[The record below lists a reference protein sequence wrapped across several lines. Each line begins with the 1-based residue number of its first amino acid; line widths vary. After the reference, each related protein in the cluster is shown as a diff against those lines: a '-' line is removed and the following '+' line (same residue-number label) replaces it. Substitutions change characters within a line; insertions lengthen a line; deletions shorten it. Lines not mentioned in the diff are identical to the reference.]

1 MIATISH
8 LHIIEMDSISIK
20 MTDNPVYGQLSAE
33 SNTASV
39 IYETPKHNATE
50 ITCVQNLVYGVNTRV
65 NVDNSTLYSVC

>member
-1 MIATISH
+1 
-8 LHIIEMDSISIK
+8 MDSMSIK

-39 IYETPKHNATE
+39 IYETSKHTSHGATE

-65 NVDNSTLYSVC
+65 NVDSNTF